1 MVSGEMGV
9 SRDSDQVRV
18 VDPRKRWI
26 VGRRSIGDGKI
37 DMSVTLSRKR
47 SELDVDSDVR
57 RCLYKAL

>member
-1 MVSGEMGV
+1 MVSGEIEV
-9 SRDSDQVRV
+9 SRVSDQVRV

-26 VGRRSIGDGKI
+26 VGRRSIGGEKI

-47 SELDVDSDVR
+47 LELDVDSDVR